1 MFDELR
7 GLDVDVS
14 CENVEI
20 AVFSEAE
27 NFTRALVVLVYPLQT
42 CRELVCN
49 QCMDALCVVYWLQ
62 NYVILG
68 VIAINC

>member
-7 GLDVDVS
+7 SLDVDVS

-27 NFTRALVVLVYPLQT
+27 NFTRARCRVVYPL
-42 CRELVCN
+42 
-49 QCMDALCVVYWLQ
+49 
-62 NYVILG
+62 
-68 VIAINC
+68 

>member
-27 NFTRALVVLVYPLQT
+27 SFTRALVVLVYPL
-42 CRELVCN
+42 
-49 QCMDALCVVYWLQ
+49 
-62 NYVILG
+62 
-68 VIAINC
+68 

>member
-7 GLDVDVS
+7 GLDSDVS

-27 NFTRALVVLVYPLQT
+27 NFTRARRRLVYPL
-42 CRELVCN
+42 
-49 QCMDALCVVYWLQ
+49 
-62 NYVILG
+62 
-68 VIAINC
+68 

>member
-1 MFDELR
+1 MFESQFDELR

-27 NFTRALVVLVYPLQT
+27 SFTRARWWLVYPL
-42 CRELVCN
+42 
-49 QCMDALCVVYWLQ
+49 
-62 NYVILG
+62 
-68 VIAINC
+68 

>member
-1 MFDELR
+1 MFDKLR

-27 NFTRALVVLVYPLQT
+27 NFTRARCRLVYPL
-42 CRELVCN
+42 
-49 QCMDALCVVYWLQ
+49 
-62 NYVILG
+62 
-68 VIAINC
+68 

>member
-27 NFTRALVVLVYPLQT
+27 NFTRARCRLVYPLQT
-42 CRELVCN
+42 CQESVG
-49 QCMDALCVVYWLQ
+49 
-62 NYVILG
+62 NYVWMHSAQCIG
-68 VIAINC
+68 FSTMSY

>member
-14 CENVEI
+14 CEYVEI

-27 NFTRALVVLVYPLQT
+27 KLHSRPMVVSIPPLDMS
-42 CRELVCN
+42 RVS
-49 QCMDALCVVYWLQ
+49 V
-62 NYVILG
+62 
-68 VIAINC
+68 